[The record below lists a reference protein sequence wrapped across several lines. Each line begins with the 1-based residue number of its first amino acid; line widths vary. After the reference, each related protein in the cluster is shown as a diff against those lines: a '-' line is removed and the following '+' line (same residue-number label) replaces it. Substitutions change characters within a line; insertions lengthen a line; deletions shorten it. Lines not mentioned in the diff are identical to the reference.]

1 MPTDKRILFLHEEI
15 LLLALRDE
23 EGTTVCGSNYLL
35 AMGGAIAA
43 ELWMAQRIGID
54 AGRKKLVDLDS
65 SKVFGDEVL
74 DEAIGRLVNAKRRA
88 SLQTWVSRFSRLP
101 RLKHRV
107 AEGLCRR
114 GILREDV
121 GRILL
126 IFSRKIYPER
136 DGRAEKDIITRLRR
150 AIFTGTGQPEPR
162 TTMLLS
168 LAYHA
173 GLLNVPFEKRKL
185 KAQRSR
191 IEKLVG
197 GDPIGEAIKSCVQ
210 AAEAAATMAVIT
222 PCIVS

>member
-1 MPTDKRILFLHEEI
+1 MPAKLPTLYLHEEI

-23 EGTTVCGSNYLL
+23 EGTAAYGSFYQL
-35 AMGGAIAA
+35 AMGGGIAA
-43 ELWMAQRIGID
+43 ELWLARRIGIQTS
-54 AGRKKLVDLDS
+54 GSRLVDPES
-65 SKVFGDEVL
+65 ATASGDDIL
-74 DEAIGRLVNAKRRA
+74 DEAVSRLVNAKRRA
-88 SLQTWVSRFSRLP
+88 SLKRWVSRFSQLP

-107 AEGLCRR
+107 AEGLCRK

-150 AIFTGTGQPEPR
+150 AIFTGTGQPDPR

-168 LAYHA
+168 LAHHA
-173 GLLNVPFEKRKL
+173 DLLKVPFEKRKL

-191 IEKLVG
+191 IEKLVA
-197 GDPIGEAIKSCVQ
+197 GDPIGEAIKSNIQ
-210 AAEAAATMAVIT
+210 AAQAAAAMVVIT

>member
-1 MPTDKRILFLHEEI
+1 MPTDKQRLFLHEEI
-15 LLLALRDE
+15 LLLAMRDE

-35 AMGGAIAA
+35 AMGGGLAA
-43 ELWMAQRIGID
+43 ELWLAHRIGIE
-54 AGRKKLVDLDS
+54 ASRKKLVDLEN

-74 DEAIGRLVNAKRRA
+74 DEGIGRLVNAKRRA

-114 GILREDV
+114 GVLREDV

-150 AIFTGTGQPEPR
+150 AIFTGTGQPDPR

-168 LAYHA
+168 LAHHA
-173 GLLNVPFEKRKL
+173 DLLKVPFEKRKL

-191 IEKLVG
+191 IEKLVA
-197 GDPIGEAIKSCVQ
+197 GDPIGEAIKSNIQ
-210 AAEAAATMAVIT
+210 AAQAAAAMVVIT